1 MESGRLIGNLMFYLF
16 ITMEPGNGEIF
27 NRNSLILVLVRRV
40 MSGRFAQTELR
51 NRIPGYSREICN
63 FLFVMF
69 GGENEIMLSFPV
81 MNFEIAKMGENG

>member
-1 MESGRLIGNLMFYLF
+1 
-16 ITMEPGNGEIF
+16 MEPGNGEIF

-51 NRIPGYSREICN
+51 NRIPAYSGEICN

-81 MNFEIAKMGENG
+81 MNFETAKTGENG

>member
-1 MESGRLIGNLMFYLF
+1 
-16 ITMEPGNGEIF
+16 MEPGNGEIF

-40 MSGRFAQTELR
+40 TSERFAQRELR
-51 NRIPGYSREICN
+51 NRIPGYSGEICN

-81 MNFEIAKMGENG
+81 MNFQTAKTGENG